1 VIVGDF
7 HVVCVAGDPPEAD
20 APLLVDAD
28 TVLAASVAFECFQPV
43 GRRNSQIIHGG
54 GLADHCKFVQGSLLN
69 VGGDA
74 LGMLFIPD
82 FLGFLV
88 SETPNHLKSIC
99 YFRLASIAV

>member
-1 VIVGDF
+1 
-7 HVVCVAGDPPEAD
+7 
-20 APLLVDAD
+20 
-28 TVLAASVAFECFQPV
+28 
-43 GRRNSQIIHGG
+43 
-54 GLADHCKFVQGSLLN
+54 LLN